1 MSALRVLGDRIIVRP
16 DPPLKETAGGIV
28 IPDVMS
34 YDSETVGTVVSL
46 GTGPVTAK
54 GVQLDH
60 FVARGDRVLFPAEV
74 GHELDD
80 IDGEPLL
87 VMREVDVL
95 AVLED

>member
-34 YDSETVGTVVSL
+34 YDSETVGTVVAV
-46 GTGPVTAK
+46 GDGPVTAK
-54 GVQLDH
+54 GIPLDH
-60 FVARGDRVLFPAEV
+60 LVQVGDYVLFPAEV
-74 GHELDD
+74 GHELSDL
-80 IDGEPLL
+80 DGEPLL